1 VRPDLERVLA
11 SCNNRPPEVEVSAR
25 YLIAL
30 GRRAPRPR

>member
-1 VRPDLERVLA
+1 VLA

-30 GRRAPRPR
+30 GRRAP